1 MRKKDVF
8 TAIQDSGA
16 VMSTIARRL
25 SCDWHT
31 AKRWCLKWED
41 TAQALEDETEKILDM
56 AESKL
61 YQSINEGNTQ
71 DAKWLLSTKGKR
83 RGFTER
89 TEITGA
95 EGADLSIKV
104 QWGKSEDD

>member
-1 MRKKDVF
+1 
-8 TAIQDSGA
+8 
-16 VMSTIARRL
+16 
-25 SCDWHT
+25 
-31 AKRWCLKWED
+31 
-41 TAQALEDETEKILDM
+41 
-56 AESKL
+56 
-61 YQSINEGNTQ
+61 
-71 DAKWLLSTKGKR
+71 LSTKGKR